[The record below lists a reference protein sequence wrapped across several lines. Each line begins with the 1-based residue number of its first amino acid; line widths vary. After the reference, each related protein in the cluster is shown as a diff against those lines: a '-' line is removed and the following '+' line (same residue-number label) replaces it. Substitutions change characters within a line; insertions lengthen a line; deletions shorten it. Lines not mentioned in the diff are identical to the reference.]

1 MWDGANLFKTLQ
13 VEWDRDADRP
23 SARAACARW
32 AEEDPALEGMSSP
45 AEVVRGCHA
54 RGDGRRSATLLGA
67 VIARAAHDRWAARA
81 ALQAVLPGLAAVSRR
96 ARPLVGPTGVWSSV
110 EELDQHVV
118 AIAWE
123 RITALSATSART
135 WPAAAIVD
143 GTWQRLRGFISAE
156 RRHRGHR
163 AALEDVEE
171 PMCPAEPSAGEELAH
186 TLATAVE
193 QGILEP
199 VDGWVVF
206 SSRVRGDAIED
217 LAVEAGRNSR
227 WLWRRRVRAEE
238 LLHAA
243 GPALARAT
251 S

>member
-1 MWDGANLFKTLQ
+1 MWDGPNLFKMLQ
-13 VEWDRDADRP
+13 AEWDRDAERRP
-23 SARAACARW
+23 ARAACARW
-32 AEEDPALEGMSSP
+32 AEHDTALEGMNSP
-45 AEVVRGCHA
+45 AEVVRGCQA
-54 RGDGRRSATLLGA
+54 RGDGRRSATLLAA
-67 VIARAAHDRWAARA
+67 VVARAGHDRWAARA

-118 AIAWE
+118 AIACE
-123 RITALSATSART
+123 RITALSATSARM
-135 WPAAAIVD
+135 WPAVAIVD
-143 GTWQRLRGFISAE
+143 GTWQRLRVFVAAE
-156 RRHRGHR
+156 RRHGHR
-163 AALEDVEE
+163 VALEDVEE
-171 PMCPAEPSAGEELAH
+171 AMCPAQRSAGEELAH
-186 TLATAVE
+186 TLADAVE

-206 SSRVRGDAIED
+206 SSRVKGHAIED
-217 LAVEAGRNSR
+217 LAVEAGRNTR

-243 GPALARAT
+243 GPALAEAA